1 MSKHEEEE
9 EQRDKKK
16 PLQQQQQQWQ
26 PFSLGLRFRVFVCL
40 GDSCSSKLIKPVLMI
55 TALKESQNFL
65 APKYGLRDLSSNSGE
80 EVGQNEKLEREKD

>member
-26 PFSLGLRFRVFVCL
+26 PFSLGFGFRVFVL
-40 GDSCSSKLIKPVLMI
+40 GRFLFFKNDKTCSDDNCFEGV
-55 TALKESQNFL
+55 AEFF
-65 APKYGLRDLSSNSGE
+65 
-80 EVGQNEKLEREKD
+80 